1 MTLTIKRVTKM
12 INKEAI
18 QQQAAEL
25 KLHGLLARWHE
36 LSEDA
41 YVWLQQLIDWEQKRA
56 SATVIRTPTDQCQT
70 GSV

>member
-1 MTLTIKRVTKM
+1 MTLTIKQVTKM

-25 KLHGLLARWHE
+25 KLHGLLAHWHE

-41 YVWLQQLIDWEQKRA
+41 YV
-56 SATVIRTPTDQCQT
+56 CCNN
-70 GSV
+70 